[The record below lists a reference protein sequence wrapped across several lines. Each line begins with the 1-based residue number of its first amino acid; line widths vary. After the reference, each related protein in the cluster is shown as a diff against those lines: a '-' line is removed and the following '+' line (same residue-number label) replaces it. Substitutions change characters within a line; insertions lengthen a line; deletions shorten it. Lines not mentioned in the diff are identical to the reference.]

1 MILAS
6 IDIGTNTV
14 LLLVAEV
21 FNDKIIPIRDEYHIP
36 RIGKD
41 LISNK
46 LISDESCLILIDVL
60 REYILIC
67 SELKVDKILIVG
79 TAPFRLAKN
88 SNEII
93 EKIDSELKLKIRI
106 LSETE
111 EAILTFLGG
120 ISNFSEYFGYKDFLV
135 IDVGGGST
143 ELTIGNLENIYFRK
157 SFEIGAVIL
166 KDLFFTNFPYQ
177 NDLRSIYSHLETII
191 NPPSIEKRNLL
202 TIAVAGTPTT
212 LASIYKKQT
221 VFNEPLIDKTLLKNE
236 YLTNLINEFYKLTP
250 EQIKSY
256 YPAVVNGR
264 EDVILSGTIILK
276 FILDILNIKEF
287 YVSTRGVR
295 YGIIIKYL
303 IENHTSGFWTKVG
316 LKKFISS

>member
-1 MILAS
+1 MRLAS

-21 FNDKIIPIRDEYHIP
+21 FNDKIVPIRDEYRIP

-41 LISNK
+41 LILNK
-46 LISDESCLILIDVL
+46 LISNESRLKLIDVL
-60 REYILIC
+60 REFILIC
-67 SELKVDKILIVG
+67 SELKVDKILIAG

-93 EKIDSELKLKIRI
+93 EKIDYELKLKIRI
-106 LSETE
+106 LGETE
-111 EAILTFLGG
+111 EAILTFFGG

-143 ELTIGNLENIYFRK
+143 ELTIGNPENIYFRK
-157 SFEIGAVIL
+157 SFKIGAVIL

-177 NDLRSIYSHLETII
+177 NDPRAIYNHLETII
-191 NPPSIEKRNLL
+191 NPPSLDKRNLL

-221 VFNEPLIDKTLLKNE
+221 VFKEQLINKTLLKNN
-236 YLTNLINEFYKLTP
+236 YLTNLIAKFYKLTP
-250 EQIKSY
+250 DQIKSS

-264 EDVILSGTIILK
+264 EDVILPGTIILK
-276 FILDILNIKEF
+276 FILDKLKIEKF

-295 YGIIIKYL
+295 YGLIIKYL
-303 IENHTSGFWTKVG
+303 IENHISGFWTKVD
-316 LKKFISS
+316 LKKFLSS